1 VRLFDAPSHLRQEHG
16 MPIAPLAT
24 SALIAYHDSQ
34 GGTSGLALLFVFV
47 GLLATAGWLIFSE
60 LEWRHTVLIT
70 VAGWVVGLALTF
82 GF

>member
-1 VRLFDAPSHLRQEHG
+1 
-16 MPIAPLAT
+16 
-24 SALIAYHDSQ
+24 
-34 GGTSGLALLFVFV
+34 
-47 GLLATAGWLIFSE
+47 LIFSE